1 MKISAH
7 RPNKCTE
14 GLKFWEGW
22 LLTGVTQ
29 PRKNYGRALP
39 ERKSILKPHKVGL
52 AREKMIGSWV
62 SRQLR
67 TIGC

>member
-1 MKISAH
+1 MYDEKVVRTVLI
-7 RPNKCTE
+7 KCTE

-22 LLTGVTQ
+22 LLTGVTE
-29 PRKNYGRALP
+29 PRKNENP
-39 ERKSILKPHKVGL
+39 FLKPHKVGL

-67 TIGC
+67 AIGC